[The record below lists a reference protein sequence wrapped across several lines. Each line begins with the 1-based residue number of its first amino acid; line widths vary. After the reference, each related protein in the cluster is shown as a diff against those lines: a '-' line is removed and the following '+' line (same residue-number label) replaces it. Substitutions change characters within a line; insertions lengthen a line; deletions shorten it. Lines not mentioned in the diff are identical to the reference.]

1 MGDYGR
7 FMIVG
12 VCHIGLLIHH
22 SQSLKDKR
30 QTLKKVIDGARNR
43 FNVSVAE
50 VGSHDLWQKAELGIS
65 VVGSDVSVINS
76 VVDRLINFIEGL
88 HAAEITDHDMEFIN
102 YSLDDK
108 DKKYIV

>member
-1 MGDYGR
+1 MV
-7 FMIVG
+7 VG
-12 VCHIGLLIHH
+12 VCHIGLFIHG

-43 FNVSVAE
+43 FNVSVSE
-50 VGSHDLWQKAELGIS
+50 VGSQDLWQKAEIGIS
-65 VVGSDVSVINS
+65 VVGSDAAVINS

-102 YSLDDK
+102 YSLEGK

>member
-1 MGDYGR
+1 MV
-7 FMIVG
+7 VG
-12 VCHIGLLIHH
+12 VCHIGLLIHG

-30 QTLKKVIDGARNR
+30 QILKKVIEGARNR

-50 VGSHDLWQKAELGIS
+50 VGSQDLWQKAEIGIS

-76 VVDRLINFIEGL
+76 VVDRLINFIEDM
-88 HAAEITDHDMEFIN
+88 HAAEIIDHDIEFIN
-102 YSLDDK
+102 YSLEGK